1 MNLSIPNAFII
12 RQRRAMQA
20 KRHLSEIRIQLIL
33 SGFLMA
39 FLLLW
44 GPPAGLA
51 HEFSRETA
59 VVRAVRKVSP
69 AVVNISSAVQ
79 IRKQASPFSGFGFNP
94 FFEEFF
100 KDFFDPR
107 FERRRE
113 YTSLG
118 SGVIIDGKKGLILTN
133 AHVIQKTGTIKVV
146 LEDEREFEAK
156 IVGADPDSDLA
167 VLKIDSEQDLPAIKM
182 GSSDDLMIGETVIA
196 IGNPFG
202 FSHTVTTGVISALNR
217 SIRAQD
223 RVYHDFVQIDASI
236 NPGNSGGPLLNING
250 DLVGINTAIYAKA
263 QGIGFA
269 IPISKAHKIIS
280 DLIQYGEVIQAWIG
294 LTVQNIDEKLAR
306 YLKIPDKKGIIVT
319 SVEPESPA
327 QKAGLRES
335 DIILAIGSKK
345 IISVGDYQSV
355 AKSLE
360 AGNTLEATFWRRG
373 KTKTVVVKT
382 KVFPIALADDLA
394 YRILGIKVKD
404 LNRKRRQRYRI
415 SASEGVMI
423 SDLKKNSELA
433 GIGARPGDVIRQID
447 DYSIENS
454 EDFKKAII
462 KFRNKNSMV
471 LLLQRGDQ
479 GYYITVNL

>member
-1 MNLSIPNAFII
+1 
-12 RQRRAMQA
+12 MQA

-33 SGFLMA
+33 SSFLIA
-39 FLLLW
+39 FLFLW
-44 GPPAGLA
+44 EPPAGFT
-51 HEFSRETA
+51 HEISRETA
-59 VVRAVRKVSP
+59 VVTAVRKTSP

-79 IRKQASPFSGFGFNP
+79 VRKRTSPFSGFGFNP

-107 FERRRE
+107 FERRRK

-118 SGVIIDGKKGLILTN
+118 SGVTIDGKKGLILTN

-167 VLKIDSEQDLPAIKM
+167 VLKINSEQDLPAIKM

-217 SIRAQD
+217 SIRAED
-223 RVYHDFVQIDASI
+223 RVYHDFIQIDASI

-250 DLVGINTAIYAKA
+250 DLIGINTAIYAKA

-269 IPISKAHKIIS
+269 IPISKARKIIS

-294 LTVQNIDEKLAR
+294 ITVQNIDEKLAR
-306 YLKIPDKKGIIVT
+306 YLKIPDLKGVIVT
-319 SVEPESPA
+319 SVEPKSPA
-327 QKAGLRES
+327 QKAGLQES
-335 DIILAIGSKK
+335 DIILSIGNKK
-345 IISVGDYQSV
+345 IDSVGDYQSV
-355 AKSLE
+355 AKSLA
-360 AGNTLEATFWRRG
+360 AGNTLEAEFRRNG
-373 KTKTVVVKT
+373 KKKTAIVKT
-382 KVFPIALADDLA
+382 RVFPIELADDLA
-394 YRILGIKVKD
+394 YRILGIKVGD
-404 LNRKRRQRYRI
+404 LTRKNRRRYQI
-415 SASEGVMI
+415 SAREGVMI
-423 SDLKKNSELA
+423 SDIKKNSDLA
-433 GIGARPGDVIRQID
+433 DIGARPGDVIRQID

-462 KFRNKNSMV
+462 KFRNKKSMV

-479 GYYITVNL
+479 GYYITLTP